1 MVGGSPWRWND
12 GDDVLTNRHFCHG
25 VVYDILQ
32 AVCKEFGVEHRDFA
46 TFGAC
51 VASNNRYLANLAS
64 PSSGKQVRS

>member
-1 MVGGSPWRWND
+1 M
-12 GDDVLTNRHFCHG
+12 LTNRHLCHG
-25 VVYDILQ
+25 VVYDSDIIQ

-64 PSSGKQVRS
+64 NPNSGKEVRL